1 MIEMNPRE
9 QKLLRQ
15 LIREHARV
23 NEDLSDIW
31 DTFKST
37 VSSGVGKAFDVLQGT
52 DVGVKLG
59 LVDPSK
65 NVILRRLEDL
75 SPDVA
80 ATPVVSQQP
89 PEPMISSGVKDLSKV
104 SPESFGD
111 FDPSVFADIMP
122 SQLGDRY
129 VNQFSINSN
138 RTDFDDIIQRA
149 ADETGV
155 PFEMI
160 RAVIGAESAFKPQAY
175 SGADA
180 AGLMQFIES
189 TAAAYGLSPD
199 DRYDPEKVIPAG
211 AKLLRDL
218 RNQFGNWPE
227 ALAAYNAGP
236 GNVTTGRWLS
246 IPETRNYVPTVMAY
260 YHAEGGR
267 GYT

>member
-1 MIEMNPRE
+1 MSARE
-9 QKLLRQ
+9 RRLLRQ
-15 LIREHARV
+15 LIREQAELDERW
-23 NEDLSDIW
+23 SDVW
-31 DTFKST
+31 SSVK
-37 VSSGVGKAFDVLQGT
+37 SGVGKAYDWVQGT
-52 DVGVKLG
+52 DLGVQLG
-59 LVDPSK
+59 LADPSK
-65 NVILRRLEDL
+65 NVILRKLEDL
-75 SPDVA
+75 APDV
-80 ATPVVSQQP
+80 PQQP
-89 PEPMISSGVKDLSKV
+89 SEPRVSSGGKDLSRV
-104 SPESFGD
+104 MPGSFSD

-129 VNQFSINSN
+129 VNQFGYNSA
-138 RTDFDDIIQRA
+138 RRDFDHIIARA

-199 DRYDPEKVIPAG
+199 DRYDPEKAIPAG

-236 GNVTTGRWLS
+236 GNVTSGRWLS